1 MTITEAAR
9 QVRWL
14 ATDPGTALVAS
25 LNGWEHPISRT
36 EIVLADLFDVVH
48 DALTEGKV
56 DPHSIRPTTPRPVRE
71 IDHAAVA
78 EALRLTGHRGSAD

>member
-14 ATDPGTALVAS
+14 ATDPSTALVAS

-36 EIVLADLFDVVH
+36 EIVLADLYDLAQR
-48 DALTEGKV
+48 ALIEGTIE
-56 DPHSIRPTTPRPVRE
+56 PHSIRPTTPRPVRE
-71 IDHAAVA
+71 IDHDAVA
-78 EALRLTGHRGSAD
+78 EALRLTGHAI